1 MMTNSTFYLYV
12 NITFKVKTYLDE
24 FPQNTWSRLGFR
36 LTLLKRNEIYSIKI
50 PVVTP
55 PTTFNWVS
63 YTNMA
68 DQGIEVLIKEDS
80 DLGLATQK
88 NLQFRVYASN

>member
-1 MMTNSTFYLYV
+1 MMTNSIFYLYV

-24 FPQNTWSRLGFR
+24 FPQNTRSRLGFR
-36 LTLLKRNEIYSIKI
+36 LILLKRNEIYSIKI
-50 PVVTP
+50 SLVTP

-68 DQGIEVLIKEDS
+68 DQGIEVLII
-80 DLGLATQK
+80 
-88 NLQFRVYASN
+88 